1 MQKQHLALGLLTML
15 AMGAHAADAP
25 AQTCDQIR
33 EEIMAVKGLTAMINT
48 ELLQKISL
56 RSDCQFTSAE
66 VYRAAYGDKPLPPPE
81 SYHQHNNER
90 HDDDG

>member
-1 MQKQHLALGLLTML
+1 MLKQYPVLGLLVIL
-15 AMGAHAADAP
+15 AMGAHAADVPAP
-25 AQTCDQIR
+25 TCDQIR
-33 EEIMAVKGLTAMINT
+33 EEIKAVKGLAAMINT

-81 SYHQHNNER
+81 PYRQHNNER
-90 HDDDG
+90 HDEDD

>member
-1 MQKQHLALGLLTML
+1 MQKQLSILGLLAML
-15 AMGAHAADAP
+15 VIEVHAAEAP
-25 AQTCDQIR
+25 VQTCEQIR
-33 EEIMAVKGLTAMINT
+33 EEIMAVKGLTAMSNT

-81 SYHQHNNER
+81 QYRPRNNKHHEQ
-90 HDDDG
+90 DD